1 MEKYLEAYIGRM
13 RTNYPRFP
21 SETAHEI
28 ASAFLAFKFGLY
40 ENAVRE
46 CTHATS
52 LIPENAHNAA
62 LKKALAIVRA
72 NAEDR
77 NNAQVTADRS
87 VAFSPE
93 ENAYTAINIPQEK
106 NEDPGTLDLDNA
118 LILIYVVALI
128 TSPDDE
134 ETLDEH
140 RRTILRLLSDY
151 KKAMG
156 ME

>member
-1 MEKYLEAYIGRM
+1 MEKYLDAYIGRM
-13 RTNYPRFP
+13 RTHYPRFP

-46 CTHATS
+46 CTHAIA
-52 LIPENAHNAA
+52 LIPENAPNTA

-72 NAEDR
+72 NAGDR
-77 NNAQVTADRS
+77 NNAQVSADLG

-93 ENAYTAINIPQEK
+93 EEAYTAIRIPPEQ
-106 NEDPGTLDLDNA
+106 NEDPGTLGLDNA